1 MYTLMDRKPC
11 IDLLYI
17 HHAQTYGQKA
27 INTPMV
33 ERGHVEEMCYV
44 HGVSRSSHSQSSQNL
59 TLSGHFIVTQGWQN
73 TSAVRQE

>member
-1 MYTLMDRKPC
+1 MDRKPC

-44 HGVSRSSHSQSSQNL
+44 HGVSRSSHSQSSQTL

-73 TSAVRQE
+73 TSVV